1 MHTLSIGDCIR
12 FGWET
17 FKQRPWI
24 LIGAFVLAM
33 IIARPARAYWTA
45 TDDRAGRADHP
56 PPPSVFGAIVAFVS
70 IVVSVLVGL
79 GLTTF
84 SLRAHDNIQGVQI
97 ADLWNPAPFWRVPR
111 RPYSLPSSP
120 LCFGFHCV

>member
-33 IIARPARAYWTA
+33 IIAGIPNAF
-45 TDDRAGRADHP
+45 GPHP
-56 PPPSVFGAIVAFVS
+56 TMGPDGQLIQPPPSAYGAIVAIVS
-70 IVVSVLVGL
+70 IAVSVLVGL

-97 ADLWNPAPFWRVPR
+97 ADLWNPRRSGASSAPIFF
-111 RPYSLPSSP
+111 PSSP
-120 LCFGFHCV
+120 LCLDLLR